1 MTERNEW
8 QCCLSGGKDKYL
20 NHLVSME
27 RSGETIR
34 GYRTVLNYLEEY
46 FAIKYN
52 RDVYLDEVTFG
63 DLDDFICSMSTEKK
77 WQINSVKKCHYVLS
91 SFFGYCYRKELCP
104 KDISKQMEPVKG
116 EQKERVYLTTEEFER
131 LINHLDHH
139 IVKHIALTMFYSG
152 IRISEC
158 LNLKIGDLDF
168 KRSVFKI
175 RKGKGKT
182 FRLVPMHEKLKKIL
196 KSYLKDNNLRDF
208 KVREGRVFAT
218 ARSGTISAV
227 YVNQKL
233 KEASL
238 RAGLPKGISAHVLR
252 HSFASNLVN
261 KNRSLVHVQ
270 KLLGHADL
278 RTTGIYT
285 HAKLDELAESVN
297 IL

>member
-1 MTERNEW
+1 ML
-8 QCCLSGGKDKYL
+8 LSDAKDIFL

-46 FAIKYN
+46 FAFKYN
-52 RDVYLDEVTFG
+52 GDVYLDEVTFN
-63 DLDDFICSMSTEKK
+63 DLDDFICTMSTEKK
-77 WQINSVKKCHYVLS
+77 WQINSVKKCHYTLS

-104 KDISKQMEPVKG
+104 RDISKQMEPIKG
-116 EQKERVYLTTEEFER
+116 EQKERCYLTAEEFEK

-152 IRISEC
+152 LRIKEC
-158 LNLKIGDLDF
+158 LNLKVSDLDF

-175 RKGKGKT
+175 SRGKGKT
-182 FRLVPMHEKLKKIL
+182 FRLVPMHEKLKVAL
-196 KSYLKDNNLRDF
+196 KKYLEDGNGSNFTGSDHK
-208 KVREGRVFAT
+208 VFAT
-218 ARSGTISAV
+218 KKSGKISAV
-227 YVNQKL
+227 HVNQKL
-233 KEASL
+233 KEASF
-238 RAGLPKGISAHVLR
+238 RAGLPKGVTAHVLR

-261 KNRSLVHVQ
+261 KNRNLVHVQ

>member
-1 MTERNEW
+1 MAVL
-8 QCCLSGGKDKYL
+8 LSGGKDKYL

>member
-1 MTERNEW
+1 MAVL
-8 QCCLSGGKDKYL
+8 LSGGKDKYL

-218 ARSGTISAV
+218 ARSGAISAV

-238 RAGLPKGISAHVLR
+238 KAGLPKGISAHVLR

>member
-1 MTERNEW
+1 MAVL
-8 QCCLSGGKDKYL
+8 LSGGKDKYL

-218 ARSGTISAV
+218 ARSGAISAV